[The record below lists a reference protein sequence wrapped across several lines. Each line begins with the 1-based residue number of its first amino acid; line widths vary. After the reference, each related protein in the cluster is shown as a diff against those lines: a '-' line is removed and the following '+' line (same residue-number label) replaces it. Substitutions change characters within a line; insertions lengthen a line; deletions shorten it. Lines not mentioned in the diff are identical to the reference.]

1 MWQSAEHQLL
11 AAAATREAKKQFN
24 RALRHGYTIYGDVIM
39 REINVSEIENA
50 VAELFLDANL
60 YLPSSLADKISQS
73 QKEETNPIAKS
84 IFCDMCKNLDA
95 SKDLNIPICQDT
107 GMAILFCE
115 LGQDV
120 HITGGDFT
128 EAVNNGVKKAYLD
141 GKLRCSIVKDP
152 IRRGNTNDNTP
163 ALIHLNLVPGD
174 KIKLTAAPKGFG
186 SENMSRIKMFTPSAT
201 VDDII
206 DFVTETV
213 KVADSNPC
221 PPVILG
227 VGIGSD
233 FEGVAL
239 LSKKALC
246 RDISIRNDDEFY
258 RDLEERML
266 NKINQLN
273 IGCQGFGG
281 DITALAVN
289 IETAPTHI
297 AGLPVAVNVG
307 CHVTRHKEITL

>member
-1 MWQSAEHQLL
+1 
-11 AAAATREAKKQFN
+11 
-24 RALRHGYTIYGDVIM
+24 M
-39 REINVSEIENA
+39 REISATAIEQA
-50 VAELFLDANL
+50 VEKLFVEANL
-60 YLPSSLADKISQS
+60 SLPSSLENEILSLKDKESQ
-73 QKEETNPIAKS
+73 PIA
-84 IFCDMCKNLDA
+84 INVFCDMCNNLRA
-95 SKDLNIPICQDT
+95 ANELNIPICQDT
-107 GMAILFCE
+107 GMAVLFCE

-120 HITGGDFT
+120 HIIDGDFNV
-128 EAVNNGVKKAYLD
+128 AVNNGVRKAYLD
-141 GKLRCSIVKDP
+141 GKMRCSIVKDP

-163 ALIHLNLVPGD
+163 ALLHVSIVPGD

-201 VDDII
+201 VDEII
-206 DFVTETV
+206 DFVVETV
-213 KVADSNPC
+213 KIADSNPC
-221 PPVILG
+221 PPVVLG

-246 RDISIRNDDEFY
+246 RDISQRNPDEFY
-258 RDLEERML
+258 KDLEQKML
-266 NKINQLN
+266 DKVNELN

-281 DITALAVN
+281 DITAIAVN

-307 CHVTRHKEITL
+307 CHVTRHKETVL

>member
-1 MWQSAEHQLL
+1 
-11 AAAATREAKKQFN
+11 
-24 RALRHGYTIYGDVIM
+24 M
-39 REINVSEIENA
+39 REINVNIIEET
-50 VAELFLDANL
+50 VEKLFLEANSL
-60 YLPSSLADKISQS
+60 LPSSLENKISIAS
-73 QKEETNPIAKS
+73 DTESNPIAKN
-84 IFCDMCKNLDA
+84 IFCDMCRNMALA
-95 SKDLNIPICQDT
+95 RELNIPICQDT
-107 GMAILFCE
+107 GMAVLFCE
-115 LGQDV
+115 IGQDV

-128 EAVNNGVKKAYLD
+128 EAVNKGVRKAYLD
-141 GKLRCSIVKDP
+141 GKLRCSVVRDP

-163 ALIHLNLVPGD
+163 AIIHTTIVPGD

-201 VDDII
+201 IDDIVAFVI
-206 DFVTETV
+206 DTV
-213 KVADSNPC
+213 KVADANPC
-221 PPVILG
+221 PPVVLG

-246 RDISIRNDDEFY
+246 RDVDIRNSDEFY
-258 RDLEERML
+258 SELEERML
-266 NKINQLN
+266 TEINKLN
-273 IGCQGFGG
+273 IGAQGFGG

-307 CHVTRHKEITL
+307 CHVTRHAEAEI

>member
-1 MWQSAEHQLL
+1 
-11 AAAATREAKKQFN
+11 
-24 RALRHGYTIYGDVIM
+24 M
-39 REINVSEIENA
+39 REISAVTIEKT
-50 VAELFLDANL
+50 VEELFLKANAV
-60 YLPSSLADKISQS
+60 LPKSLENKIKSC
-73 QKEETNPIAKS
+73 ENLETTDLAKG

-95 SKDLNIPICQDT
+95 AKNLDIPICQDT
-107 GMAILFCE
+107 GMAVLFCE

-120 HITGGDFT
+120 HIVDGDFNT
-128 EAVNNGVKKAYLD
+128 AVNNGVRKAYFD

-163 ALIHLNLVPGD
+163 ALIHLTLVPGD

-201 VDDII
+201 VDDIVN
-206 DFVTETV
+206 FVTETV
-213 KVADSNPC
+213 KIADANPC
-221 PPVILG
+221 PPVVLG

-239 LSKKALC
+239 LAKKALC
-246 RDISIRNDDEFY
+246 RDISVSHNDDFY
-258 RDLEERML
+258 KELEERML
-266 NKINQLN
+266 KEVNELG
-273 IGCQGFGG
+273 IGPQGFGG
-281 DITALAVN
+281 NVTALAVN

-307 CHVTRHKEITL
+307 CHVTRHAETTI